1 MDYRALSNAVSW
13 ERTPIE
19 FEPLSERLIP
29 EFVFPKKKRL
39 QGFWQ
44 ALRPAAIHHRAFAR
58 GVPRHL
64 LKRPR

>member
-29 EFVFPKKKRL
+29 EFDFPKKNDCKDFGKPCDRPL
-39 QGFWQ
+39 SIT
-44 ALRPAAIHHRAFAR
+44 ALSHGEFR
-58 GVPRHL
+58 GIC
-64 LKRPR
+64 